1 MNMKKVFDAFII
13 REHNRPFK
21 GLVAKRKDRAA
32 PCPIERRKEEVRTSL
47 LVLFEE
53 FVGNGPV
60 GQFRN
65 VVFLR
70 QVTEEDVAQPGVE
83 ILREQL
89 GARLVALMP
98 CRRKNTF
105 LEVGRIRA
113 IKETMLIVIGFD
125 NKVVGLTDS
134 LFDFGVGFSAIGN
147 KDKTLSA
154 STDFVTEA
162 VGRVVIDTEGGNLHI
177 VEDKRLPFIEE
188 PFGGAQ
194 FFVQPI
200 VAVNTFVYSRRG
212 IDGNMRPLSE
222 RSDGSDMVSVVM
234 RDENPEDIIEI
245 EFQHPQVAVNSSRRN
260 SRVDKNTFA
269 LCP

>member
-1 MNMKKVFDAFII
+1 
-13 REHNRPFK
+13 
-21 GLVAKRKDRAA
+21 
-32 PCPIERRKEEVRTSL
+32 
-47 LVLFEE
+47 
-53 FVGNGPV
+53 
-60 GQFRN
+60 
-65 VVFLR
+65 
-70 QVTEEDVAQPGVE
+70 
-83 ILREQL
+83 
-89 GARLVALMP
+89 
-98 CRRKNTF
+98 
-105 LEVGRIRA
+105 
-113 IKETMLIVIGFD
+113 MLIVIGFD

-134 LFDFGVGFSAIGN
+134 LFDFGVRFSAIGN
-147 KDKTLSA
+147 KDKALPA
-154 STDFVTEA
+154 STDFITEA

-200 VAVNTFVYSRRG
+200 VTVNTFVYSRRG
-212 IDGNMRPLSE
+212 VDGNMRPLSE

-234 RDENPEDIIEI
+234 RDEYPEDIIEI